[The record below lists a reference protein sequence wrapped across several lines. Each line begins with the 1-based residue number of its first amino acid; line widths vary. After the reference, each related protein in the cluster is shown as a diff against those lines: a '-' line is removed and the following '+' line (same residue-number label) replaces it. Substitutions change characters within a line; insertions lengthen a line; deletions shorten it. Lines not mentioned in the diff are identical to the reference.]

1 MNPVDISIYGI
12 IDPAR
17 TKGRDL
23 GILASEAVAGSVT
36 LLQYRHKS
44 DDVRE
49 MIRQATAIRE
59 AISGTGIPL
68 LINDRVDVAL
78 AVEADGVHLGQSD
91 MPADIARKILG
102 EEAIIGLTIKEKEHA
117 TNAPTDLLD
126 YVCIGGV
133 YETLSKDNPRS
144 IGVEGWTEL
153 AAHFHKAASALP
165 VGAIAG
171 ITPKN
176 MKPLLDAGAD
186 GVAIISAIF
195 MQDDVRAAAQAFADK
210 FSEMKS

>member
-59 AISGTGIPL
+59 AVSGTGIPL

-78 AVEADGVHLGQSD
+78 AVEADGVHLGQGD
-91 MPADIARKILG
+91 GDPKEAEALTFKHEPAN
-102 EEAIIGLTIKEKEHA
+102 EEPAEE
-117 TNAPTDLLD
+117 P
-126 YVCIGGV
+126 
-133 YETLSKDNPRS
+133 
-144 IGVEGWTEL
+144 VE
-153 AAHFHKAASALP
+153 
-165 VGAIAG
+165 
-171 ITPKN
+171 
-176 MKPLLDAGAD
+176 AGAP
-186 GVAIISAIF
+186 
-195 MQDDVRAAAQAFADK
+195 
-210 FSEMKS
+210 E